1 MEVVYMRS
9 FLNDIKKIKDR
20 STKERIKGL
29 ITQIKEAENLEDV
42 QKVSK
47 LKGYTIA
54 YRARVGDYRLGM
66 YREGEVVELAR
77 FVKRNDIY
85 KVFPKKGKK

>member
-66 YREGEVVELAR
+66 YREGVVVELAR

>member
-1 MEVVYMRS
+1 MRS

-66 YREGEVVELAR
+66 YREGVVVELAR